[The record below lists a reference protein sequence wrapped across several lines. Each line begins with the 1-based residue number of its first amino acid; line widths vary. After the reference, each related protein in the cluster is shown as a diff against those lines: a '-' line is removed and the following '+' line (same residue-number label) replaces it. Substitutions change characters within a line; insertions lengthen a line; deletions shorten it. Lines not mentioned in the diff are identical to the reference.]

1 MGTGETVRAAVFDG
15 TGSFE
20 IREFPVPDPPPGGGV
35 LAVEAVG
42 MCGSDLMQLHGVLHI
57 PGQVSPVVPGHEI
70 VGRIA
75 TLTPEA
81 RATGGSPR
89 AIGSASTRLCGADTV
104 PGACGGPTVDSSRCT
119 ATRRGLTTTVDS
131 GVGAHTMSGATVS
144 LDALEHGLALL
155 ERRVADEDTT
165 HVSLVHGGT
174 MGG

>member
-81 RATGGSPR
+81 ARNWGVAEGDRVCVDEIVRCGHCAGCLRGSNCRQLEVYGHTKGPDDDGGLWGGRPHNVGGDRLPGRSRAR
-89 AIGSASTRLCGADTV
+89 ART
-104 PGACGGPTVDSSRCT
+104 P
-119 ATRRGLTTTVDS
+119 
-131 GVGAHTMSGATVS
+131 
-144 LDALEHGLALL
+144 
-155 ERRVADEDTT
+155 
-165 HVSLVHGGT
+165 
-174 MGG
+174 